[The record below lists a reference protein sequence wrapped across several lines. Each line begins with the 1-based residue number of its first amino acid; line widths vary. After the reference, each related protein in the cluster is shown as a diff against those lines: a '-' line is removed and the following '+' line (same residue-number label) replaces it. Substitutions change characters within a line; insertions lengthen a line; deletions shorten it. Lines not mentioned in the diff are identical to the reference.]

1 MWNFFTVQL
10 LVGPGKVKNYIWGVY
25 FNSYIF
31 QEYLLRLLLL
41 VEDRL
46 PSPLPTR
53 GVNVRIY
60 NKLILFL
67 HVIVFSMFRK
77 FSEQKQHIQ
86 DERVPYPPG
95 K

>member
-25 FNSYIF
+25 FKPF

-41 VEDRL
+41 VEDPL
-46 PSPLPTR
+46 HSPLPSS
-53 GVNVRIY
+53 GVIVIIY